1 MLWINGLILLFVQ
14 AEVEGQMITWL
25 TPHSLQQV
33 VSDDV
38 DIVTMLNFLQLYE
51 VSYIFLFTYFFF
63 SAMLSALSSMLTG
76 LKVCIF
82 NHVMFNLVKF

>member
-1 MLWINGLILLFVQ
+1 MLFVQ

-51 VSYIFLFTYFFF
+51 VGYIYSCLLIFFC
-63 SAMLSALSSMLTG
+63 SKLSALVILINRIKG
-76 LKVCIF
+76 LYI
-82 NHVMFNLVKF
+82 

>member
-1 MLWINGLILLFVQ
+1 VQ

-51 VSYIFLFTYFFF
+51 VSYIFLFTYFLFCQI
-63 SAMLSALSSMLTG
+63 
-76 LKVCIF
+76 VII
-82 NHVMFNLVKF
+82 LVIPINKIKDLYILIM